1 MPVTISKQH
10 VRDFYDAKMSRD
22 PEIIGRYLHD
32 EVDWSIAGPVDL
44 IPFCG
49 QWRGRQ
55 AAIDVMCRIAPSCIT
70 VNKVIIDDLLV
81 DGDRAAVFNRITSTQ
96 NRTGRTITYQ
106 RAEFFGFRDGKILTY
121 RSIMD
126 SFDIAEQVLGHE
138 IDLTPTVNILAAP
151 RIAPA

>member
-1 MPVTISKQH
+1 MPVIISKQH

-22 PEIIGRYLHD
+22 PEIIGRFLHD
-32 EVDWSIAGPVDL
+32 YVDWSIAGPVDL

-49 QWRGRQ
+49 QWNGKP
-55 AAIDVMCRIAPSCIT
+55 AALDVMCRVAPSCIT

-81 DGDRAAVFNRITSTQ
+81 EGDNAAVFNRITSTQ

-106 RAEFFGFRDGKILTY
+106 RAEFFGFVEGKIRTY

-138 IDLTPTVNILAAP
+138 IDLTPTVRILNAP
-151 RIAPA
+151 TIAQV